1 MELLT
6 IPGDM
11 EVFGSVLHKNATE
24 LTVMDVYD
32 IAAVVGN
39 EFERIIDQYGCEALS
54 RLMPKVVRVLE
65 VLEVLV
71 SRSNINPETEELR
84 RELDR
89 LRLERNERL
98 EKEKKHQKELELV
111 EDVWRGETQDL
122 LSQIAQLQADNKSLL
137 MSLSHKDSPVTKEE
151 LQKPEGM
158 SDRERQV
165 MRKLREVVDKQ
176 RDDIRA
182 KDHELALKTEDVEAL
197 QLQQHRLMK
206 INQDLR
212 RRIGALEVQG
222 KTVIQQKAELEA
234 LTQARQQEVGA
245 LRREVERLR
254 KECLGWEMERER
266 EEKVEASTPKP
277 EVKAPT
283 AGSATSLVAAKA
295 ASVMQNSVWVECGGD
310 REFLADCWKSEDY
323 PSLLPDLTDR
333 NTTGEDNYHDEEV
346 EMLLWEALCD
356 DPGGEC
362 EGQDR
367 AESDAPRFTLQ
378 ELKDVLQERNELK
391 AQVFVL
397 QEELAY
403 YKSEDLEEEVEPFFF
418 FPSPEPQ
425 AALVD
430 QPESGIKRL
439 IFTAIMPMV
448 AAGLIQD
455 DPTLMPI
462 RRLMSFV

>member
-283 AGSATSLVAAKA
+283 AGSAT
-295 ASVMQNSVWVECGGD
+295 
-310 REFLADCWKSEDY
+310 
-323 PSLLPDLTDR
+323 
-333 NTTGEDNYHDEEV
+333 
-346 EMLLWEALCD
+346 EALCD

>member
-11 EVFGSVLHKNATE
+11 EVFGSALHKNATE

-84 RELDR
+84 CELDR

-98 EKEKKHQKELELV
+98 EKEKKHQKELEQV
-111 EDVWRGETQDL
+111 EDVWRGEAQDL

-137 MSLSHKDSPVTKEE
+137 MSLSHKDSPVIKEE

-234 LTQARQQEVGA
+234 LIQARQQEVGV

-254 KECLGWEMERER
+254 EERVGWEMERER
-266 EEKVEASTPKP
+266 AEKVEASIPKP
-277 EVKAPT
+277 DVKAPT
-283 AGSATSLVAAKA
+283 ARSAT
-295 ASVMQNSVWVECGGD
+295 
-310 REFLADCWKSEDY
+310 
-323 PSLLPDLTDR
+323 
-333 NTTGEDNYHDEEV
+333 
-346 EMLLWEALCD
+346 EALCD
-356 DPGGEC
+356 EPREEC

-367 AESDAPRFTLQ
+367 AENDAPRFTLQ
-378 ELKDVLQERNELK
+378 ELRDVLQERNELK

-403 YKSEDLEEEVEPFFF
+403 YKSEDLEEEVEPVIF

-425 AALVD
+425 AASVD